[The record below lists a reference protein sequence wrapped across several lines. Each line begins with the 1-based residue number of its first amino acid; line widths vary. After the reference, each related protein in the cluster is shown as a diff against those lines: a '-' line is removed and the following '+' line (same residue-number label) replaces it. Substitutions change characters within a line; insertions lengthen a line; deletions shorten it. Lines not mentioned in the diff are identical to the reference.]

1 MENKFQFAKNII
13 REAGDFIKS
22 NMVKDLE
29 IEEKTRFDDLVTNLD
44 KATQE
49 LLIAKIKQAYP
60 ADHILAEENGV
71 HHSIT
76 DGNVW
81 VLDPIDGTVNFVA
94 QGTHFA
100 VMIAYYENGVG
111 QFGLIMM

>member
-13 REAGDFIKS
+13 RDAGDFIKS
-22 NMVKDLE
+22 NMIKGLE

-49 LLIAKIKQAYP
+49 LLITKIKQAYP
-60 ADHILAEENGV
+60 SDHILAEENSV
-71 HHSIT
+71 HHDIA

-81 VLDPIDGTVNFVA
+81 YLTRLMVLSILWRKVR
-94 QGTHFA
+94 
-100 VMIAYYENGVG
+100 I
-111 QFGLIMM
+111 LLL

>member
-1 MENKFQFAKNII
+1 MENKFQFAKDII
-13 REAGDFIKS
+13 RDAGDFIKS

-49 LLIAKIKQAYP
+49 LLITKNKQAYP
-60 ADHILAEENGV
+60 SDHILAEENVV
-71 HHSIT
+71 HHDIV
-76 DGNVW
+76 DGNIW
-81 VLDPIDGTVNFVA
+81 VIDPIDGTVNFVA

-100 VMIAYYENGVG
+100 VMIA
-111 QFGLIMM
+111 IMKMESVNLV